1 MTKEEYQ
8 KCFIDCIEKHF
19 SKNNFLGFPYAI
31 FCKHF
36 KDAEF
41 SIEDIYEMF
50 CLGIDYGSNV
60 IKPKE

>member
-1 MTKEEYQ
+1 MPKEEYQ
-8 KCFIDCIEKHF
+8 KCFIDCIENHF
-19 SKNNFLGFPYAI
+19 SKNSFGLPYAK

-36 KDAEF
+36 KDANF

-60 IKPKE
+60 IKIKE